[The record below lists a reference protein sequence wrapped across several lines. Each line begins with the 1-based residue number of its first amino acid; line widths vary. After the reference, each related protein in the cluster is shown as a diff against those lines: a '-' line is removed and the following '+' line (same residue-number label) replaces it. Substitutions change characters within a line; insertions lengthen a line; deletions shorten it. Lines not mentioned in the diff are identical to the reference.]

1 MKAGADDY
9 VMKNH
14 LARLVP
20 AMERE
25 FREPNLRRQHRQAAE
40 GVGKSNA
47 ALERRVEG
55 LIAALNELEVSKQ
68 NLRETNDFLESVVEN
83 MPIMVF
89 VKETGDL
96 RFIRMNKAGQRLL
109 GISREELL
117 GKNAFDILPNEEAN
131 FFTCSDREA
140 RRT

>member
-1 MKAGADDY
+1 VSGTLGEDAAVEAMKAGADDY

-55 LIAALNELEVSKQ
+55 KIIW
-68 NLRETNDFLESVVEN
+68 SVPTPPQPEGV
-83 MPIMVF
+83 
-89 VKETGDL
+89 
-96 RFIRMNKAGQRLL
+96 
-109 GISREELL
+109 
-117 GKNAFDILPNEEAN
+117 
-131 FFTCSDREA
+131 
-140 RRT
+140 RRHGHRAC